1 MNRIQQRRLERARMN
16 AEAAQA
22 AEAAAGAKLTEA
34 DLKKM
39 TKAELE
45 GLGRSKFNIELD
57 KRKTKDKLVSELLDA
72 QG

>member
-16 AEAAQA
+16 AEASQA
-22 AEAAAGAKLTEA
+22 AESAAGAKLTEA

>member
-22 AEAAAGAKLTEA
+22 AESAAGAKLTEA

>member
-1 MNRIQQRRLERARMN
+1 MN
-16 AEAAQA
+16 AEAAKA
-22 AEAAAGAKLTEA
+22 AEAATGEKLTEA
-34 DLKKM
+34 DLNKM

>member
-16 AEAAQA
+16 AEAAKA
-22 AEAAAGAKLTEA
+22 AESAAGAKLTEA